1 MADKAKTSTLRVLVG
16 LALVLLLVYCVSLSA
31 FVVYLM
37 RDYNELR
44 HHIQDLRGR
53 VILLEDGT
61 VNAAKTTVSPSST
74 QDKRDNKDSRPQVM
88 QQVQSYRSL
97 HPTQS
102 EAYFHVIDNT

>member
-1 MADKAKTSTLRVLVG
+1 MADKTKTSTLRLLVA

-61 VNAAKTTVSPSST
+61 VNAVKTTISPSST

-88 QQVQSYRSL
+88 QQVQNYR
-97 HPTQS
+97 
-102 EAYFHVIDNT
+102 